1 MSQNYDVMILGAGPA
16 GSSCA
21 LHLRSAGLK
30 VGLLDKHT
38 FPRDKVCG
46 DAIPGRA
53 IRCLQSIFPDLPAAL
68 DGFQEK
74 LLTQRTVCYFNKKQL
89 EFNWS
94 LEAYTSA
101 RMHFDHFLHQLVK
114 AHTDTTV
121 IEGIEAKQVT
131 RSSDGY
137 TITTRNYNGTYHC
150 KLLIGADGVNGIS
163 ARQLTGYHIDRDHHV
178 ASVRA

>member
-1 MSQNYDVMILGAGPA
+1 MCTWQSYRFFAKKRALPRGARITGIPPYKIRCPSPGGANSPGNNPIFVTAFLRPYAPNAIQTTAMSQNYDVMILGAGPA

-74 LLTQRTVCYFNKKQL
+74 LLTHRRVCYFNKKQ
-89 EFNWS
+89 
-94 LEAYTSA
+94 
-101 RMHFDHFLHQLVK
+101 
-114 AHTDTTV
+114 
-121 IEGIEAKQVT
+121 I
-131 RSSDGY
+131 
-137 TITTRNYNGTYHC
+137 
-150 KLLIGADGVNGIS
+150 
-163 ARQLTGYHIDRDHHV
+163 
-178 ASVRA
+178 